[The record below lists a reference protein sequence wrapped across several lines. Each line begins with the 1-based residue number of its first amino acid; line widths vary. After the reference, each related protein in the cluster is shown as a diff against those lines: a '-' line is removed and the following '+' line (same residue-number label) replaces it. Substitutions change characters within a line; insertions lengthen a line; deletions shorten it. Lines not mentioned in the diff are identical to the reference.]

1 MATARRSED
10 LLGAN
15 IDGYRIESLVGVGAM
30 AAVYRA
36 TSPRGRVV
44 AMKVIKPEFARNETF
59 RRRFAREAW
68 IARSIRHPRVVEL
81 LDVGEASGM
90 PYLAARF
97 LEGGS
102 LQDKLAREVW
112 LDVKATIRMCLQVA
126 EGLHSLHDAGMIHRD
141 VKPANIL
148 LDQAGDAYITDFGLA
163 KDADGTLLTGTGETL
178 GSLQYMAPEQIRGET
193 VTPASDTYSLGCV
206 AYECLAGHS
215 PFADRQA
222 IAILWAHLNQDP
234 PDTGR
239 AGLPPEL
246 NEALK
251 RALLKD
257 PAERPASTVAYAH
270 MLAEAAGISVGG

>member
-1 MATARRSED
+1 MAPARSSQD
-10 LLGAN
+10 LLGAD
-15 IDGYRIESLVGVGAM
+15 IDGYRVDSLVGIGAM

-36 TSPRGRVV
+36 MSPEGRVV
-44 AMKVIKPEFARNETF
+44 ALKVIKPDFARNETF

-81 LDVGEASGM
+81 FDVGEARGM

-102 LQDKLAREVW
+102 LADKLAREVW
-112 LDVKATIRMCLQVA
+112 LDVKATVRICAQVS
-126 EGLHSLHDAGMIHRD
+126 EGLHSLHAGGMVHRD

-148 LDQAGDAYITDFGLA
+148 LDKAGDAYVTDFGLA
-163 KDADGTLLTGTGETL
+163 KNEDGTLLTGTGETI

-193 VTPASDTYSLGCV
+193 VTPATDTYSLGCV

-239 AGLPPEL
+239 AGVSPEL
-246 NEALK
+246 NEAVK
-251 RALLKD
+251 SALRKD
-257 PAERPASTVAYAH
+257 PAERPVSCIAYAH
-270 MLAEAAGISVGG
+270 TLAEAAGASTS